1 MRHARPRSLLAVA
14 LAGVLVLSSCSSAAS
29 GGGGASG
36 ADTVALQQ
44 DILETADTFLP
55 EEALFVLSEAMDGA
69 SATELE
75 SLQAEIDA
83 FVTTAESYYYTH
95 ITPRIDQNAV
105 AASGEIGARSVLV
118 VDDRF
123 SLRRG
128 VENLEA
134 VLVQAADY
142 VDIGQ
147 ALELAGIGYA
157 VEATVQYGSGVSGS
171 VLGQDLSVTL
181 SEGIGTGTS
190 YDFINMTRYAYD
202 STLAGGAVTLGLGPS
217 VDLPASPTIE
227 FSGGVVTSLTFN
239 HEIGQSYEDC
249 VSRTGGVSL
258 GIGADIVAGLGFS
271 AGIALAQEINTT
283 WTPDDLPEEPSGLSD
298 GETAVGILAKLTLS
312 GGAEIGVEGN
322 FSGEIG
328 WAYADP
334 DPASVYAYIPSRE
347 ISRLHAIRA
356 ALSMSG
362 DILSDG
368 GAAGGPLPWI
378 ASGFALLHGFFMDID
393 EPIPDVPSAGG
404 TYSAQALIDLGPF
417 VMAGYRTNYEY
428 DGTLQ
433 VIGYHFLETG
443 EYRALMYDS
452 SAGAVRYYGNLSA
465 SWKVVGGVLHLG
477 NSAIDYWEALPGSL
491 ESFIDGVAN
500 GTWVQVDVSG
510 TYYPSVSGSSV
521 PGDPGAS
528 IDLTPVF
535 MPR

>member
-1 MRHARPRSLLAVA
+1 VPGRF
-14 LAGVLVLSSCSSAAS
+14 LSW
-29 GGGGASG
+29 
-36 ADTVALQQ
+36 
-44 DILETADTFLP
+44 
-55 EEALFVLSEAMDGA
+55 
-69 SATELE
+69 
-75 SLQAEIDA
+75 
-83 FVTTAESYYYTH
+83 TT
-95 ITPRIDQNAV
+95 
-105 AASGEIGARSVLV
+105 G
-118 VDDRF
+118 F

-147 ALELAGIGYA
+147 ALELAGIRYA

-249 VSRTGGVSL
+249 VSRTGGYRWESVQIS
-258 GIGADIVAGLGFS
+258 S
-271 AGIALAQEINTT
+271 
-283 WTPDDLPEEPSGLSD
+283 PDSD
-298 GETAVGILAKLTLS
+298 SRLESPWRRKSTRPGHRMIFRKSRPGCLTERPPVGILAKLTLS

-378 ASGFALLHGFFMDID
+378 ASRLRAPARVFMDID